1 MEKDVMEPSVYP
13 PPSGPRMEPELL
25 EVFEQQLTPDVARR
39 LLELATRRTAMLRA
53 AGVAVEHDEAKLLVL
68 DAIAETLAQLAYW
81 RHGEDPLSLHLR
93 GVVKRRSWARL
104 AREGA
109 RAESAPESPALP
121 GARALR
127 VMQQVIARLDRDCPE
142 DAAVRLLLEA
152 FCQGA
157 AVRDE
162 ILAHT
167 HLTIEEY
174 EAARRRLDRILAMLP
189 EPGAESYRAL
199 ATLATARDW
208 GRP

>member
-13 PPSGPRMEPELL
+13 PTSSLRMEPELL

-53 AGVAVEHDEAKLLVL
+53 AGAVVEVDEAKLLVL
-68 DAIAETLAQLAYW
+68 DSIAETLAQLAYW

-104 AREGA
+104 AREG
-109 RAESAPESPALP
+109 RAADSPQEPPAPP
-121 GARALR
+121 ARALR

-142 DAAVRLLLEA
+142 DAAVRLLLES

-157 AVRDE
+157 VVRDE
-162 ILAHT
+162 ILART
-167 HLTIEEY
+167 QLSIEEY
-174 EAARRRLDRILAMLP
+174 EAARRRLDRMLAMLP
-189 EPGAESYRAL
+189 DPGAESYRAL
-199 ATLATARDW
+199 ATLTTARDW
-208 GRP
+208 GQP

>member
-1 MEKDVMEPSVYP
+1 MEPTP
-13 PPSGPRMEPELL
+13 HLPTSGHWIEPEML
-25 EVFEQQLTPDVARR
+25 EVFEQQLTPDAARR

-53 AGVAVEHDEAKLLVL
+53 AGVAVEADEARLLVL

-81 RHGEDPLSLHLR
+81 RPGEDPLSLHLR

-104 AREGA
+104 ARERQSEHGA
-109 RAESAPESPALP
+109 PPQEPAS
-121 GARALR
+121 RALR

-157 AVRDE
+157 AVREE
-162 ILAHT
+162 ILART
-167 HLTIEEY
+167 HLSEAEY
-174 EAARRRLDRILAMLP
+174 EAARRRLDRLLAMLP

-208 GRP
+208 GQP

>member
-93 GVVKRRSWARL
+93 GVVKRRSWSRL
-104 AREGA
+104 ARDGA
-109 RAESAPESPALP
+109 RAETAQESPAP

-127 VMQQVIARLDRDCPE
+127 VMQQVIARLDHECPE

-162 ILAHT
+162 ILART
-167 HLTIEEY
+167 HLSLEEY
-174 EAARRRLDRILAMLP
+174 EAARRRLDRMLAMLP

-199 ATLATARDW
+199 ATLAAARDW
-208 GRP
+208 GQP